1 LALAGFVSRNQK
13 TTIMQSNR
21 VLLTILPALLSLV
34 LASGTKAS
42 AAMPGDG
49 SPAPSVPP
57 LQSVLGGTYEPFDLK
72 AASTGKT
79 VVLYFFPKA
88 FTEG

>member
-1 LALAGFVSRNQK
+1 MRIKRSTL
-13 TTIMQSNR
+13 I
-21 VLLTILPALLSLV
+21 ILPAILGLV
-34 LASGTKAS
+34 LAAGTGAR
-42 AAMPGDG
+42 AAMPSDG
-49 SPAPSVPP
+49 SPAPAVPP
-57 LQSVLGGTYEPFDLK
+57 LQSVVGGTYEPFDLK

>member
-1 LALAGFVSRNQK
+1 MHIRLALA
-13 TTIMQSNR
+13 
-21 VLLTILPALLSLV
+21 TILLAILTLV
-34 LASGTKAS
+34 LATASGAR

-49 SPAPSVPP
+49 APAPAIPT
-57 LQSVLGGTYEPFDLK
+57 LQSVVAGTYQPFDLK

>member
-1 LALAGFVSRNQK
+1 
-13 TTIMQSNR
+13 
-21 VLLTILPALLSLV
+21 
-34 LASGTKAS
+34 
-42 AAMPGDG
+42 MPSDG
-49 SPAPSVPP
+49 APAPAVPP

-72 AASTGKT
+72 AASTGRT